1 MIKSEYN
8 NFMELECLIFKR
20 HSKKNRNTFSCRF
33 ISMEISRINVLLCK
47 NTDMR
52 LIPMIFLIIVMFSCK
67 ETKITPITMRDDV
80 SVLANDS
87 LRGRKTGSEDEKK
100 AGKYIANRF
109 EGLKLQPKGVNGF
122 YQEFTFKASKNPH
135 QEAEFTSEINDSA
148 QTGQNVIAY
157 LDNGA
162 KNTVVIGAH
171 YDHLGMGGE
180 GSLYRE
186 GRAIHN
192 GADDNASGVAMM
204 LHLADTIRKSNAP
217 KKNNYLF
224 IAFSGEE
231 EGLLGSNYFVKN
243 PTIDTKK
250 VTYMINMDMVG
261 RLNAENS
268 LAVYGVGT
276 SPIFK
281 KTVNENAGN
290 LNIIEY
296 ESGVGPSDHT
306 SFYLADIPV
315 LHFFT
320 GQHEDYHKPS
330 DDTERVNFAGMELV
344 SNYILNII
352 NDLNSEEKLPF
363 QKTKNES
370 EVVPDFKVTLGV
382 VPDYLFGG
390 KGMRIDGVSE
400 DKPAQKAGLQKG
412 DVVVKMAEF
421 EVTDMMSYMKS
432 LSKFEKGQTAT
443 VTIDRGGKLKEVEVT
458 F

>member
-1 MIKSEYN
+1 MRAI
-8 NFMELECLIFKR
+8 LVILIA
-20 HSKKNRNTFSCRF
+20 
-33 ISMEISRINVLLCK
+33 
-47 NTDMR
+47 
-52 LIPMIFLIIVMFSCK
+52 IVVFSCK
-67 ETKITPITMRDDV
+67 ETQVNSVSMKEDV
-80 SVLANDS
+80 AILANDS
-87 LRGRKTGSEDEKK
+87 LNGRKTGSDGERK
-100 AGKYIANRF
+100 AANYIAKRF
-109 EGLKLQPKGVNGF
+109 EDLGLQPKGSEGF
-122 YQEFTFKASKNPH
+122 FQKFTYKASKNPH
-135 QEAEFTSEINDSA
+135 QEAEFTAENNDSTE
-148 QTGQNVIAY
+148 TGQNVIAY
-157 LDNGA
+157 LDNKA
-162 KNTVVIGAH
+162 ENTVVIGAH

-186 GRAIHN
+186 GPAIHN

-204 LHLADTIRKSNAP
+204 LHLADSLRFDSAEEP
-217 KKNNYLF
+217 KQNNYLF

-250 VTYMINMDMVG
+250 ITYMLNMDMVG
-261 RLNAENS
+261 RLNDENT

-281 KTVNENAGN
+281 QVVNANAGT
-290 LNIIEY
+290 LNITEN

-320 GQHEDYHKPS
+320 GQHEDYHKPT
-330 DDTERVNFAGMELV
+330 DDSEKVNFEGMKTV
-344 SNYILNII
+344 ANYIFSII
-352 NDLNSEEKLPF
+352 QDLDSQPKLAF
-363 QKTKNES
+363 KKTKNES

-382 VPDYLFGG
+382 VPDYLFSG

-400 DKPAQKAGLQKG
+400 DRPAQKAGLQKG
-412 DVVVKMAEF
+412 DVVVKMGEY

-432 LSKFEKGQTAT
+432 LSKFEKGQTAKI
-443 VTIDRGGKLKEVEVT
+443 TIERGGELKEISVT